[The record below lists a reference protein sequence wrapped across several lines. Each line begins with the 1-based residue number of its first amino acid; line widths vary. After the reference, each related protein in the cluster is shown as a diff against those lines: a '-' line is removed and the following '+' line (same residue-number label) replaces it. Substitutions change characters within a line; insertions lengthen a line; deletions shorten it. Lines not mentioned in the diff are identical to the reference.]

1 MRQSFPYDVGNR
13 TRSPCQCYFWTP
25 QWMGHRLLHVRVR
38 ALMRP
43 NWIYAYHYWIAF
55 FSIFFPSFF
64 FSLDSLT
71 IMMKSPTVCHDV
83 MCGLCSGTNAHF
95 GHATPLA
102 PPQFTEFN
110 SIIEKPN
117 LIKGKKK
124 ERMKSLLSD
133 SALHIVRAAC
143 TIPLLCCV
151 QMYWLCYRCYVSGRY
166 RIA

>member
-1 MRQSFPYDVGNR
+1 MLRFRSLHAPIISVRCRKSHEEPMSMLFLDSAVNGPSFTARACARVNATKLDIRV
-13 TRSPCQCYFWTP
+13 S
-25 QWMGHRLLHVRVR
+25 LLNS
-38 ALMRP
+38 L
-43 NWIYAYHYWIAF
+43 F
-55 FSIFFPSFF
+55 FHFFPFLF

-124 ERMKSLLSD
+124 KRMKSLLSD

-151 QMYWLCYRCYVSGRY
+151 QMY
-166 RIA
+166 